1 MQIREVAGEV
11 ELIMSSSLKL
21 SHVKRYKDIAVL
33 LMKYGRSDVV
43 REAGWDD
50 AIEPAKGTTALAA
63 NPKAEELA
71 ADLEKMGPTFIKLGQ
86 LLSTRPDLLP
96 PPYIEALARLQDKV
110 EPFSYEEVEH
120 IVTEELGVR
129 ISKAFGEF
137 STEPLAAASLG
148 QVHRATLRDGRLV
161 VVKIQRPNIREQ
173 IIEDL
178 ESLAEI
184 AGVLDRRTKIGKRY
198 HFSGMIE
205 EFHKTLIAELD
216 YRREAGNLTLLADN
230 LSEFER
236 IVVPRP
242 VPDYSTA
249 RVLTMDYIAGH
260 KIDGVSPVAL
270 LEVDGDALAEEL
282 FRAYLKQIFVDGFFH
297 ADPHPGNVFLTDDDR
312 IALLDLG
319 MVDRI
324 GPRLQEQLLQMVLA
338 VSEGRADEVSDIAI
352 KIGETTE
359 EFDEQAFRQ
368 RVEDVVGRTQDV
380 TLGELQVGKVFLDMA
395 QQAAETGIRMPQ
407 ELTVLGKALLNL
419 DGIGRVL
426 APEFDPSSSIKRNSS
441 KIMRQRMVKA
451 MSPGNVYA
459 GLLEMKDLV
468 MRLPSRVNKILD
480 ATASNK
486 IGFKIDTGIDAGGL
500 MGGLQ
505 TVANRIT
512 VGLVLAALI
521 VGAAMLMQIPTSFTI
536 WGYPGLAMLF
546 FLAAAG
552 GGLALLLRIVLTDRQ
567 RRRATR
573 QHAAK
578 GRNGGP

>member
-1 MQIREVAGEV
+1 
-11 ELIMSSSLKL
+11 MSTSLKL

-33 LMKYGRSDVV
+33 LIKYGRADVV
-43 REAGWDD
+43 REAGWD
-50 AIEPAKGTTALAA
+50 AEVEPAKDTAVVPS
-63 NPKAEELA
+63 PKAEELTS
-71 ADLEKMGPTFIKLGQ
+71 DLEAMGPTFVKLGQ

-96 PPYIEALARLQDKV
+96 PPYIEALSRLQDKV
-110 EPFSYEEVEH
+110 EPFSYEELEQ

-129 ISKAFGEF
+129 ISKAFAQF

-148 QVHRATLRDGRLV
+148 QVHRATLRDGREV
-161 VVKIQRPNIREQ
+161 VVKVQRPNIREQ
-173 IIEDL
+173 VIEDL

-198 HFSGMIE
+198 HFSGMVE
-205 EFHKTLIAELD
+205 EFHKTLLAELD

-260 KIDGVSPVAL
+260 KVDSISPVAM
-270 LEVDGDALAEEL
+270 LEIDGDALAEEL

-297 ADPHPGNVFLTDDDR
+297 ADPHPGNVFLTDDNR

-324 GPRLQEQLLQMVLA
+324 GPRLQEHLLQMVLA

-359 EFDEQAFRQ
+359 EFDEKEFRQ
-368 RVEDVVGRTQDV
+368 RVEDVVARTRDV

-395 QQAAETGIRMPQ
+395 KQAGEVGIRMPQ

-426 APEFDPSSSIKRNSS
+426 APEFDPSTSIQRNSS
-441 KIMRQRMVKA
+441 KLMRQRMVKA
-451 MSPGNVYA
+451 LSPGNVYA

-480 ATASNK
+480 ATAGNK
-486 IGFKIDTGIDAGGL
+486 LGLKIDTGIDAGGL
-500 MGGLQ
+500 MMGLQ
-505 TVANRIT
+505 TVANRIA

-521 VGAAMLMQIPTSFTI
+521 VGAAMLMRIPTTFTI
-536 WGYPGLAMLF
+536 FGYPGLAMIF
-546 FLAAAG
+546 FLAAVAG
-552 GGLALLLRIVLTDRQ
+552 GLMLLVNIAMGDRRKQ
-567 RRRATR
+567 R
-573 QHAAK
+573 QAASNPQRK
-578 GRNGGP
+578 LNGGP

>member
-1 MQIREVAGEV
+1 
-11 ELIMSSSLKL
+11 MSTSLKL

-33 LMKYGRSDVV
+33 LMKHGRSDVV

-50 AIEPAKGTTALAA
+50 ELEPAKNGSAVVEA

-71 ADLEKMGPTFIKLGQ
+71 SELEAMGPTFIKLGQ

-96 PPYIEALARLQDKV
+96 PPYIEALSRLQDRV
-110 EPFSYEEVEH
+110 TPFSYEEVEQ
-120 IVTEELGVR
+120 IITEELGVR

-148 QVHRATLRDGRLV
+148 QVHRATLRDGREV
-161 VVKIQRPNIREQ
+161 VVKVQRPNIREQ
-173 IIEDL
+173 LIEDL
-178 ESLAEI
+178 AALAEI
-184 AGVLDRRTKIGKRY
+184 AAVLDRRTKVGKRY
-198 HFSGMIE
+198 HFSGMVE
-205 EFHKTLIAELD
+205 EFHKTLLAELD
-216 YRREAGNLTLLADN
+216 YRREAGNLTTLADN
-230 LSEFER
+230 LAEFDL

-242 VPDYSTA
+242 VPDYTTK

-260 KIDGVSPVAL
+260 KVDSVSPVAL
-270 LEVDGDALAEEL
+270 VEVDGEALAEQL

-297 ADPHPGNVFLTDDDR
+297 ADPHPGNVFLTDDNR

-324 GPRLQEQLLQMVLA
+324 APRLQEQLLQMVLA

-352 KIGETTE
+352 KIGQTSE
-359 EFDEQAFRQ
+359 EFDEKEFRE
-368 RVEDVVGRTQDV
+368 RVEDVVARTQDA

-395 QQAAETGIRMPQ
+395 KQAGETGIRMPQ

-426 APEFDPSSSIKRNSS
+426 APDFDPSASIQRNSS
-441 KIMRQRMVKA
+441 KIMRQRMLKA
-451 MSPGNVYA
+451 LSPGNIYA
-459 GLLEMKDLV
+459 GMLEMKDLV

-521 VGAAMLMQIPTSFTI
+521 VGAAMLMQIPTSFRI

-546 FLAAAG
+546 FLGAAG
-552 GGLALLLRIVLTDRQ
+552 GGLALLVRIMLTDRQ

-573 QHAAK
+573 QHANK
-578 GRNGGP
+578 GRNGGS

>member
-1 MQIREVAGEV
+1 MGNH
-11 ELIMSSSLKL
+11 SLKL
-21 SHVKRYKDIAVL
+21 SHVGRYKDIAVL

-50 AIEPAKGTTALAA
+50 EVEPAIGTAVEAT
-63 NPKAEELA
+63 PKAEELA
-71 ADLEKMGPTFIKLGQ
+71 ADLEAMGPTFIKVGQ

-96 PPYIEALARLQDKV
+96 APFVEALARLQDKIT
-110 EPFSYEEVEH
+110 PFSYEEVEQ

-129 ISKAFGEF
+129 ISKAFGYF
-137 STEPLAAASLG
+137 ATEPVAAASLG
-148 QVHRATLRDGRLV
+148 QVHRATLRDGREV
-161 VVKIQRPNIREQ
+161 VVKIQRPNIRQ
-173 IIEDL
+173 QVIEDL

-184 AGVLDRRTKIGKRY
+184 ARVLDKRTKIGKRY
-198 HFSGMIE
+198 QFSAMIE
-205 EFHKTLIAELD
+205 EFRKTLMDELD
-216 YRREAGNLTLLADN
+216 YRREAGNLTTLANNLAD
-230 LSEFER
+230 FEQ

-260 KIDGVSPVAL
+260 KVDSVSPVAL
-270 LEVDGDALAEEL
+270 LEVDGDALAEDL

-297 ADPHPGNVFLTDDDR
+297 ADPHPGNVFLTDDGR

-324 GPRLQEQLLQMVLA
+324 GPRLQEQLLQMVMA

-352 KIGETTE
+352 KIGETTP
-359 EFDEQAFRQ
+359 EFDEKEFRQ
-368 RVEDVVGRTQDV
+368 RVEDVVARTQDQ
-380 TLGELQVGKVFLDMA
+380 TLGEMQVGKVFLDMA
-395 QQAAETGIRMPQ
+395 KQAGETGIRMPA

-426 APEFDPSSSIKRNSS
+426 APDFDPSASIQRNAS
-441 KIMRQRMVKA
+441 KLMRQRMLKSL
-451 MSPGNVYA
+451 SPGNVYA

-468 MRLPSRVNKILD
+468 TRLPARVNKILD

-486 IGFKIDTGIDAGGL
+486 FGFKIDTGIDAGGL

-521 VGAAMLMQIPTSFTI
+521 VGAAMLMQIPTSFKI
-536 WGYPGLAMLF
+536 FGYPGLAMLF
-546 FLAAAG
+546 FLSAVVG
-552 GGLALLLRIVLTDRQ
+552 GVLLLIRIALTDRGKRKQAATATPQ
-567 RRRATR
+567 R
-573 QHAAK
+573 
-578 GRNGGP
+578 RNGGP